1 MTNDYG
7 SIHAS
12 ILSSFHV
19 SNVTFR
25 AYGSP
30 PPKCS
35 TLSLL
40 EIKLLN
46 SKGIIGK
53 KNILFVMFVNNN
65 DRTCSFIDEF
75 VNGIK
80 IIKKYFVGDFINN
93 DMLLFIDKIIK
104 KKIFFT
110 GFC

>member
-1 MTNDYG
+1 
-7 SIHAS
+7 
-12 ILSSFHV
+12 
-19 SNVTFR
+19 
-25 AYGSP
+25 
-30 PPKCS
+30 
-35 TLSLL
+35 
-40 EIKLLN
+40 
-46 SKGIIGK
+46 
-53 KNILFVMFVNNN
+53 MFVNNN

-104 KKIFFT
+104 KKNFFT